1 MAHSEMDR
9 EMKTHRKQLAWRLE
23 AQAQVPAWGSP
34 GADPGPGNT
43 GGGRWCGQTESR
55 SHTSW
60 RRACRHQ
67 ELAVRPWSSKVAPVP
82 SRPHLKMW
90 MRTVPSLQAC
100 YEYTPA
106 SARTGGLR
114 AGRTQVGGLRAGSER
129 DAAATYLPILIP
141 GLLVN
146 AARLITLTPKAGH
159 EAYMSYM
166 HSFTHGTD
174 GQK

>member
-1 MAHSEMDR
+1 MAVRS
-9 EMKTHRKQLAWRLE
+9 T
-23 AQAQVPAWGSP
+23 SP
-34 GADPGPGNT
+34 GTGVGEPGCRPWPGQHRRWPVVWAD
-43 GGGRWCGQTESR
+43 TESR

-67 ELAVRPWSSKVAPVP
+67 ELAVRPWSSKVAPAP

-114 AGRTQVGGLRAGSER
+114 AGRTQAGGLRAGSER

-159 EAYMSYM
+159 EAHMSYM

-174 GQK
+174 GQKQGQLPVNVHRLQ